1 MSYVRVEDGKI
12 VDRTNSLPK
21 SWDNIS
27 NFDVLDEEKIIEHG
41 WYPHRFVETQKP
53 DGYIYDGST
62 YSIEESEVVEYE
74 KIREKTKEEQD
85 SEINSVW
92 ENIRAQRN
100 ILLTESDWTQLPD
113 SPLTNQQQIEWQIYR
128 QQLRDVTLADSPY
141 GIGLPIPPDA

>member
-113 SPLTNQQQIEWQIYR
+113 SPLSNQKQMEWQIYR

>member
-27 NFDVLDEEKIIEHG
+27 NFNVLDQEKIIEHG

-92 ENIRAQRN
+92 ENIRVQRN
-100 ILLTESDWTQLPD
+100 ILLTESDWTQLQD
-113 SPLTNQQQIEWQIYR
+113 SPLNNQKQIEWQIYR